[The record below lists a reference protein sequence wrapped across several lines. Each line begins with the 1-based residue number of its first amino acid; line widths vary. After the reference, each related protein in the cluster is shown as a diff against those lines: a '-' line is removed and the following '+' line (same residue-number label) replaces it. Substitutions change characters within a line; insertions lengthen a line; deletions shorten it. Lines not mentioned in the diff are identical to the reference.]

1 VADEFPTLEVALA
14 VCVLWLGWRGW
25 VLARGAARLDTDVE
39 ALAAAIRRGEEPG
52 AAARRGSEAAWLGH
66 LARAALAAAQDP
78 RAAEPGHDPVRE
90 RTRRIRRRLRSA
102 AARDLVV
109 CAVLLGALAYAR
121 AANLGVSSTFFALGA
136 VSGVLLLVAVGVR
149 LWLDR
154 RVESASKRLA
164 QASGVQSAR
173 TSVSAR
179 GACPAC
185 GKSELLSVR
194 GRRNLGRKLSS
205 LGVEEVLLC
214 AECGHVTGRVV
225 KR

>member
-14 VCVLWLGWRGW
+14 ACVLWLGWRGW
-25 VLARGAARLDTDVE
+25 VLARGAARLDSDVD
-39 ALAAAIRRGEEPG
+39 ALAAAIRRGDEPG
-52 AAARRGSEAAWLGH
+52 ATARRGPGAAWLGH

-78 RAAEPGHDPVRE
+78 EAAEPGHDPVRE
-90 RTRRIRRRLRSA
+90 RARRIRRRLRSA

-109 CAVLLGALAYAR
+109 CAVLVGALVYAR
-121 AANLGVSSTFFALGA
+121 SANLGVTDAFFALGA
-136 VSGVLLLVAVGVR
+136 ASGALLFVAVGVR

-154 RVESASKRLA
+154 RVEPASKRLA

-179 GACPAC
+179 GACPSC
-185 GKSELLSVR
+185 GKSALESLK

-205 LGVEEVLLC
+205 LGVAELLVC
-214 AECGHVTGRVV
+214 AECGHVTGHVV